1 MLAAPNRS
9 RIRAVVQH
17 AAKSADPPAKWA
29 LRLRL
34 ESVEVLYGGSFVHEG
49 EVVDGFALD
58 LPDPLPEGAV
68 LLAEAEYIGGPRS
81 GTLQLHQPRLD
92 PR

>member
-17 AAKSADPPAKWA
+17 AAKSEDSPAKWA
-29 LRLRL
+29 LRLHL
-34 ESVEVLYGGSFVHEG
+34 ESVEVLFGGTFVHEG
-49 EVVDGFALD
+49 EVVDGFAFD
-58 LPDPLPEGAV
+58 LPEPLAQGAV
-68 LLAEAEYIGGPRS
+68 LVAEAEYIGGPRG
-81 GTLQLHQPRLD
+81 GTLQLHEPRLD